1 MGNPVVHFEVTGKD
15 GKKLQNFYSG
25 VFGWKINADNPMSY
39 GIVDAAETGG
49 GIGGGISGG
58 EGQSNQV
65 TFYIGVDDPQAYLNK
80 VEAAGGRTV
89 VPVTEIPGM
98 VVFAQFADPEGNVVG
113 IVKNEMPG
121 R

>member
-15 GKKLQNFYSG
+15 GKKLQDFYSN
-25 VFGWKINADNPMSY
+25 VFGWKINADNPMNY
-39 GIVDAAETGG
+39 GIVDAADTGG

-58 EGQSNQV
+58 DGQTRNV

-98 VVFAQFADPEGNVVG
+98 VIFAQFADPEGNVVG

-121 R
+121 Q